1 MRLRSLNLGA
11 SFTLLEAGSS
21 LAPVL
26 QVQAEKLA
34 LHPDVGQEYQQL
46 GEEGVEVPLADQA
59 SALAEVGI
67 WCQLTPTELAR
78 YLLEGFEL

>member
-1 MRLRSLNLGA
+1 MRSLNLGA
-11 SFTLLEAGSS
+11 SFTLLQTSS
-21 LAPVL
+21 GLAPVL
-26 QVQAEKLA
+26 QVQAKKLA
-34 LHPDVGQEYQQL
+34 LHPDVRQEDQQL
-46 GEEGVEVPLADQA
+46 GEEGVKVPLADQA